1 MKKKRQ
7 RWNVCEEFSVWH
19 FVTKSTGLKSV
30 KPSISGHFPESIDP
44 AAVLIRPC
52 VQNVPGKN
60 GELSPSGYSLL
71 YTHGK
76 AGQSLS
82 KGQVAWLHL
91 RTCLVPSWCGA
102 SRTIWGIL
110 GPPRAASPVSLPKG
124 KSGHKKSENEWVWRP
139 TLNLC
144 IYEIVFCLFAK
155 TECRIQT
162 IEHIWTETG
171 AFVKMR

>member
-1 MKKKRQ
+1 M
-7 RWNVCEEFSVWH
+7 WH

-124 KSGHKKSENEWVWRP
+124 KAGTKNRKMNECEGLHWTFVFMKLSFVCLP
-139 TLNLC
+139 KLNV
-144 IYEIVFCLFAK
+144 VFKQLSIFGRKLALLWK
-155 TECRIQT
+155 WGKGLN
-162 IEHIWTETG
+162 IER
-171 AFVKMR
+171 KMVLTP